1 MNPMSIRDALNSTP
15 RESFANSEP
24 LSVVG
29 ICLDEETWTVLKL
42 FAESAPLIKLRSH
55 FSEYAAQDSD
65 SVIDWLGSPPPDIC
79 IIDFDRDRR
88 RAAQAAE
95 NIRSAAPETALFAI
109 SSDAQPD
116 LIIQAMRSGCSEY
129 LLKPMGR
136 EQLLNAVA
144 RVGGRRRERAQ
155 PFKAQVLAF
164 MGAKGGCG
172 VTSLVTQLGALLANS
187 FGKKT
192 LVVDLHPD
200 FGDAALYL
208 GLTKYRYHF
217 FELVENT
224 DRLDAELLQSFLARH
239 PSGLELIPAPE
250 GTDAPRRILPG
261 AVAQTF
267 DFLRMRYE
275 YILVDMAPGLSDE
288 NLEMIRHCD
297 QLHVVTVAE
306 VSALRNVVRHCDY
319 LTRKEIPRERFRV
332 VLNRHQKRSL
342 ISDSEIEKTIN
353 QKIFWKVPNQYAH
366 VVKAING
373 GDPIAQ
379 LSTSEVTRNLRELA
393 FFLGAKAAGGEKEK
407 DKRKEGSGFL
417 GLLGRS

>member
-1 MNPMSIRDALNSTP
+1 MNPMSIRDALNNSP
-15 RESFANSEP
+15 RESFSSSEP

-29 ICLDEETWTVLKL
+29 VCLDEETWTVLKQ

-55 FSEYAAQDSD
+55 ISEYRVQDTD
-65 SVIDWLGSPPPDIC
+65 LVPDWLGNPTPDIC
-79 IIDFDRDRR
+79 IVDFDRDRR
-88 RAAQAAE
+88 LAAAAAE
-95 NIRSAAPETALFAI
+95 MIHSAAPETAIFAV
-109 SSDAQPD
+109 STDAQPD

-136 EQLLNAVA
+136 EQLLNSVA
-144 RVGGRRRERAQ
+144 RVGGRRRERLQ

-187 FGKKT
+187 LSKKT

-208 GLTKYRYHF
+208 GLTKYKYHF
-217 FELVENT
+217 FELVENN
-224 DRLDAELLQSFLARH
+224 DRLDAELLNSFLARH
-239 PSGLELIPAPE
+239 SSGLELIPAPE
-250 GTDAPRRILPG
+250 GNDAPRRILPG

-267 DFLRMRYE
+267 DFLKMRYD

-288 NLEMIRHCD
+288 NLETIRHCD
-297 QLHVVTVAE
+297 QLHVITVAE
-306 VSALRNVVRHCDY
+306 VSALRNVVRHFDY

-332 VLNRHQKRSL
+332 VLNRHQKRGL
-342 ISDSEIEKTIN
+342 ISDGEIEKTIG

-373 GDPIAQ
+373 GDPIA
-379 LSTSEVTRNLRELA
+379 LISSSEVTKNLKEMA
-393 FFLGAKAAGGEKEK
+393 STLGAKPAAAEKK
-407 DKRKEGSGFL
+407 KESSGFL
-417 GLLGRS
+417 GLLGR

>member
-1 MNPMSIRDALNSTP
+1 MNSMSIRDAINSSA
-15 RESFANSEP
+15 RESFSTSEP

-29 ICLDEETWTVLKL
+29 LCLDEETWSVLKQ
-42 FAESAPLIKLRSH
+42 FADSAPLIRLRSH
-55 FSEYAAQDSD
+55 ISEYRVHDTESAAT
-65 SVIDWLGSPPPDIC
+65 WLGDQAPDVC
-79 IIDFDRDRR
+79 IVDFDRDRSK
-88 RAAQAAE
+88 AALTAE
-95 NIRSAAPETALFAI
+95 NIHSAAPETSIFAV
-109 SSDAQPD
+109 SSQSQPD

-144 RVGGRRRERAQ
+144 RVGGRRKERLQ

-172 VTSLVTQLGALLANS
+172 VTSVVTQLGAMLANS
-187 FGKKT
+187 FSKKT
-192 LVVDLHPD
+192 LIVDLHPD

-217 FELVENT
+217 FELVENN
-224 DRLDAELLQSFLARH
+224 DRLDAELLQSFLAH
-239 PSGLELIPAPE
+239 HSSGLDLIPAPE
-250 GTDAPRRILPG
+250 GNDAPRRILPG

-267 DFLRMRYE
+267 EFLRMRYDF
-275 YILVDMAPGLSDE
+275 ILVDMAPGLSDE

-297 QLHVVTVAE
+297 QLHVVTVSE
-306 VSALRNVVRHCDY
+306 VSALRNVVRHLDY

-332 VLNRHQKRSL
+332 VLIRHQKRAL
-342 ISDSEIEKTIN
+342 ISDVEIEKTIG
-353 QKIFWKVPNQYAH
+353 QRIFWKVPNQYAH

-373 GDPIAQ
+373 GDPVAQ
-379 LSTSEVTRNLRELA
+379 LSSSDVTKNLRELA
-393 FFLGAKAAGGEKEK
+393 SSLGAKPSAREKK
-407 DKRKEGSGFL
+407 KESSGFL

>member
-1 MNPMSIRDALNSTP
+1 MNPMSIRDAINNSP
-15 RESFANSEP
+15 RESFSPSEP

-29 ICLDEETWTVLKL
+29 VCLDEDTWSVLMQ
-42 FAESAPLIKLRSH
+42 FAESAPLIRLRSH
-55 FSEYAAQDSD
+55 LSEYRVQDTESAT
-65 SVIDWLGSPPPDIC
+65 DWLGTPPPDIC
-79 IIDFDRDRR
+79 IVDFDRDRR
-88 RAAQAAE
+88 RAAAAAE
-95 NIRSAAPETALFAI
+95 MIHSAAPETAIFAV

-129 LLKPMGR
+129 LLKPIGR

-144 RVGGRRRERAQ
+144 RVGGRRRERLQ

-187 FGKKT
+187 LSKKT

-208 GLTKYRYHF
+208 GLTKYKYHF
-217 FELVENT
+217 FELVENN
-224 DRLDAELLQSFLARH
+224 DRLDAELLQSFLNRH
-239 PSGLELIPAPE
+239 SSGLDLIPAPE
-250 GTDAPRRILPG
+250 GNDTARRILPG

-267 DFLRMRYE
+267 DFLRLRYD
-275 YILVDMAPGLSDE
+275 YILVDMAPGLSVE

-297 QLHVVTVAE
+297 HLQVITVAE
-306 VSALRNVVRHCDY
+306 VSALRNVVRHFDY

-332 VLNRHQKRSL
+332 ILNRHQKKSL
-342 ISDSEIEKTIN
+342 ISDSEIEKTLE

-373 GDPIAQ
+373 GDPIAL
-379 LSTSEVTRNLRELA
+379 LSSSEVTRNLRDLA
-393 FFLGAKAAGGEKEK
+393 STLGPNPGTAEKK
-407 DKRKEGSGFL
+407 KEGAGVF
-417 GLLGRS
+417 GRRGR

>member
-1 MNPMSIRDALNSTP
+1 MKPMSIRDELNSSP
-15 RESFANSEP
+15 RESFSTSEP

-29 ICLDEETWTVLKL
+29 VCLDEETWTVLKV
-42 FAESAPLIKLRSH
+42 FADSAPLIRLRSH
-55 FSEYAAQDSD
+55 VSEYRIQDSD
-65 SVIDWLGSPPPDIC
+65 SGLDWMGSPAPDIC
-79 IIDFDRDRR
+79 IVDFDRDRR
-88 RAAQAAE
+88 KAAMAAE
-95 NIRSAAPETALFAI
+95 IIHSAAPEAAIFAV

-129 LLKPMGR
+129 LLKPIGR

-144 RVGGRRRERAQ
+144 RVGGRRRERLQ
-155 PFKAQVLAF
+155 PFRAQVLAF

-187 FGKKT
+187 CGKKT

-217 FELVENT
+217 FELVENN
-224 DRLDAELLQSFLARH
+224 DRLDADLLQSFLARH
-239 PSGLELIPAPE
+239 SSGLELIPAPE
-250 GTDAPRRILPG
+250 GNDAQRRILPG

-267 DFLRMRYE
+267 DFLRGRYD

-288 NLEMIRHCD
+288 NLELIRHCD

-306 VSALRNVVRHCDY
+306 VSALRNVVRHFDY

-342 ISDSEIEKTIN
+342 ISDTEIEKTIG
-353 QKIFWKVPNQYAH
+353 QRIFWKVPNQYAH

-373 GDPIAQ
+373 GDPIAT
-379 LSTSEVTRNLRELA
+379 LSSSEVTRNLRELA
-393 FFLGAKAAGGEKEK
+393 SSLGAKATSADKKKES
-407 DKRKEGSGFL
+407 SGFL

>member
-1 MNPMSIRDALNSTP
+1 MNPMSIRDSLNSSP
-15 RESFANSEP
+15 RESFSTGDP

-29 ICLDEETWTVLKL
+29 VCLDEETWTVLKL
-42 FAESAPLIKLRSH
+42 FSESAPLIKLRSH
-55 FSEYAAQDSD
+55 LSEYRTQETDSPAE
-65 SVIDWLGSPPPDIC
+65 WFGNPAPDIC
-79 IIDFDRDRR
+79 IIDFDRDRKK
-88 RAAQAAE
+88 AAITAE
-95 NIRSAAPETALFAI
+95 IIHSAFPETALFAI
-109 SSDAQPD
+109 SSDPQPG
-116 LIIQAMRSGCSEY
+116 LIIEAMRSGCGEY
-129 LLKPMGR
+129 LLKPVGR

-144 RVGGRRRERAQ
+144 RVGGRRRERLQ
-155 PFKAQVLAF
+155 LNKAQVLAF

-187 FGKKT
+187 YSKKT

-208 GLTKYRYHF
+208 GLTRYRYHF

-224 DRLDAELLQSFLARH
+224 ERLDSELLQSFLAH
-239 PSGLELIPAPE
+239 HSSGLDLIPAPE
-250 GTDAPRRILPG
+250 GNDMPRRIQPG

-267 DFLRMRYE
+267 DFLRARYD

-319 LTRKEIPRERFRV
+319 LTRKEIPKERFRV
-332 VLNRHQKRSL
+332 ILNRYQKRSL
-342 ISDSEIEKTIN
+342 ISEGEIEKTTG
-353 QKIFWKVPNQYAH
+353 QRIFWKVPNQYAH

-373 GDPIAQ
+373 GDPIAL
-379 LSTSEVTRNLRELA
+379 LSSSEVTKNLKDLA
-393 FFLGAKAAGGEKEK
+393 STLGAKPGSTV
-407 DKRKEGSGFL
+407 DKKKEGSGFL

>member
-1 MNPMSIRDALNSTP
+1 MNPMSIRDALNSSP
-15 RESFANSEP
+15 RDSFSSSEP

-29 ICLDEETWTVLKL
+29 VCLDEETWTVLKL

-55 FSEYAAQDSD
+55 LSEYRIDETDSP
-65 SVIDWLGSPPPDIC
+65 SDWLGTPAPDIC

-88 RAAQAAE
+88 KAALAAE
-95 NIRSAAPETALFAI
+95 NIHSAAPETALFAI
-109 SSDAQPD
+109 SADPQPD

-129 LLKPMGR
+129 LLKPVGR

-144 RVGGRRRERAQ
+144 RVGGRRRERLQ
-155 PFKAQVLAF
+155 PNKAQVLAF

-187 FGKKT
+187 YSKKT

-208 GLTKYRYHF
+208 GMTKYRYHF

-224 DRLDAELLQSFLARH
+224 DRLDAELLQSFLAH
-239 PSGLELIPAPE
+239 HSSGLDLIPAPE
-250 GTDAPRRILPG
+250 GNDSPRRILPG
-261 AVAQTF
+261 AISQTF
-267 DFLRMRYE
+267 DFLKMRYE

-297 QLHVVTVAE
+297 QLHVITVAE
-306 VSALRNVVRHCDY
+306 VSALRNVVRHFDY

-342 ISDSEIEKTIN
+342 ISDSEIEKTIG
-353 QKIFWKVPNQYAH
+353 QKIFWRVPNQYAH

-379 LSTSEVTRNLRELA
+379 LSSSDVTKNLKELA
-393 FFLGAKAAGGEKEK
+393 STLGAKPVAGEKK
-407 DKRKEGSGFL
+407 KESSGFL

>member
-1 MNPMSIRDALNSTP
+1 MKPMAIRDELNSSP
-15 RESFANSEP
+15 RESFSTSEP

-29 ICLDEETWTVLKL
+29 VCLDEETWTVLKV
-42 FAESAPLIKLRSH
+42 FADSAPLIRLRSH
-55 FSEYAAQDSD
+55 VSEYRTQDSD
-65 SVIDWLGSPPPDIC
+65 SALEWMGTPAPDIC
-79 IIDFDRDRR
+79 IVDFDRDRR
-88 RAAQAAE
+88 KAAMAAE
-95 NIRSAAPETALFAI
+95 VIHSAAPDSAIFAV

-129 LLKPMGR
+129 LLKPIGR

-144 RVGGRRRERAQ
+144 RVGGRRRERLQ
-155 PFKAQVLAF
+155 PFRAQVLAF

-172 VTSLVTQLGALLANS
+172 VTSLVTQLGALLADS
-187 FGKKT
+187 CGKKT
-192 LVVDLHPD
+192 LIVDLHAD

-217 FELVENT
+217 FELVENN
-224 DRLDAELLQSFLARH
+224 DRLDADLLQSFLARH
-239 PSGLELIPAPE
+239 SSGLELIPAPE
-250 GTDAPRRILPG
+250 GNDAQRRILPG

-267 DFLRMRYE
+267 DFLRGRYE

-288 NLEMIRHCD
+288 NLELIRHCD

-306 VSALRNVVRHCDY
+306 VSALRNVVRHFDY

-342 ISDSEIEKTIN
+342 ISDGEIEKTIG
-353 QKIFWKVPNQYAH
+353 QRIFWKVPNQYAH

-373 GDPIAQ
+373 GDPIAT
-379 LSTSEVTRNLRELA
+379 LSSSEVTRNLRELA
-393 FFLGAKAAGGEKEK
+393 SSLGAKTASTEKK
-407 DKRKEGSGFL
+407 KEGSGFL

>member
-1 MNPMSIRDALNSTP
+1 MNPMSIRDALNSSP
-15 RESFANSEP
+15 RDGFSPSEP

-29 ICLDEETWTVLKL
+29 VCLDEDTWTVLKQ
-42 FAESAPLIKLRSH
+42 FAESAPLVRLRSH
-55 FSEYAAQDSD
+55 LSEYRVQDTD
-65 SVIDWLGSPPPDIC
+65 SASEWLGTPPPDIC
-79 IIDFDRDRR
+79 IVDFDRDRR
-88 RAAQAAE
+88 RAAIAAE
-95 NIRSAAPETALFAI
+95 SIHAVAPETAVFAV
-109 SSDAQPD
+109 STDAQPD

-144 RVGGRRRERAQ
+144 RVGGRRKERLQ

-172 VTSLVTQLGALLANS
+172 VTSVVTQLGAMLANAFS
-187 FGKKT
+187 KKT
-192 LVVDLHPD
+192 LIVDLHPD

-217 FELVENT
+217 FELVENN
-224 DRLDAELLQSFLARH
+224 DRLDAELLQSFLVH
-239 PSGLELIPAPE
+239 HSSGLDLIPAPE
-250 GTDAPRRILPG
+250 GSDTPRRILPG

-267 DFLRMRYE
+267 DFLRMRYDF
-275 YILVDMAPGLSDE
+275 ILVDMAPGLSDE

-297 QLHVVTVAE
+297 QLHVVTVSE
-306 VSALRNVVRHCDY
+306 VSALRNVVRHLDY

-332 VLNRHQKRSL
+332 VLNRHQKRAL
-342 ISDSEIEKTIN
+342 ISDGEIEKTIG

-373 GDPIAQ
+373 GDPVAQ
-379 LSTSEVTRNLRELA
+379 LASSEVTRNLREMA
-393 FFLGAKAAGGEKEK
+393 STLGAKATAPEKK
-407 DKRKEGSGFL
+407 KESSGFL

>member
-1 MNPMSIRDALNSTP
+1 MNPMSIRDAMSSEP
-15 RESFANSEP
+15 RESFSSSEP

-29 ICLDEETWTVLKL
+29 ICLDEDTWSVLKL
-42 FAESAPLIKLRSH
+42 FAESAPLIRLRSH
-55 FSEYAAQDSD
+55 ISEYRVEENNPGAE
-65 SVIDWLGSPPPDIC
+65 WLGSPSPDIC

-88 RAAQAAE
+88 KAAQAAE
-95 NIRSAAPETALFAI
+95 IIHSAAPDTALFAV
-109 SSDAQPD
+109 STDSQPD

-129 LLKPMGR
+129 LLKPIGR

-144 RVGGRRRERAQ
+144 RVGGRRKERLQ

-172 VTSLVTQLGALLANS
+172 VTSLVTQLGALLAS
-187 FGKKT
+187 SLSKKT

-217 FELVENT
+217 FELMENT
-224 DRLDAELLQSFLARH
+224 DRLDADLLQSFLAKH
-239 PSGLELIPAPE
+239 SSGLDLIPAPE
-250 GTDAPRRILPG
+250 GNDTQRRILPG
-261 AVAQTF
+261 AVSQTL
-267 DFLRMRYE
+267 DFVRARYE
-275 YILVDMAPGLSDE
+275 YILVDMPPGLSEE

-297 QLHVVTVAE
+297 QLQVVTVAE
-306 VSALRNVVRHCDY
+306 VSALRNVVRHFEY

-332 VLNRHQKRSL
+332 ILNRHQKRSL
-342 ISDSEIEKTIN
+342 ISEGEIEKTLG

-373 GDPIAQ
+373 GDPIAL
-379 LSTSEVTRNLRELA
+379 LSSSDVTRNLRELA
-393 FFLGAKAAGGEKEK
+393 AVLGAKSGIPEKK
-407 DKRKEGSGFL
+407 KESSGLL
-417 GLLGRS
+417 GLLGR

>member
-1 MNPMSIRDALNSTP
+1 MIHSS
-15 RESFANSEP
+15 
-24 LSVVG
+24 
-29 ICLDEETWTVLKL
+29 
-42 FAESAPLIKLRSH
+42 
-55 FSEYAAQDSD
+55 
-65 SVIDWLGSPPPDIC
+65 
-79 IIDFDRDRR
+79 
-88 RAAQAAE
+88 
-95 NIRSAAPETALFAI
+95 APETAIFAV
-109 SSDAQPD
+109 STDAQPD

-136 EQLLNAVA
+136 EQLLNSVA
-144 RVGGRRRERAQ
+144 RVGGRRRERLQ

-187 FGKKT
+187 LSKKT

-208 GLTKYRYHF
+208 GLTKYKYHF
-217 FELVENT
+217 FELVENN
-224 DRLDAELLQSFLARH
+224 DRLDAELLNSFLARH
-239 PSGLELIPAPE
+239 SSGLELIPAPE
-250 GTDAPRRILPG
+250 GNDAPRRILPG

-267 DFLRMRYE
+267 DFLKMRYD

-297 QLHVVTVAE
+297 QLHVITVAE
-306 VSALRNVVRHCDY
+306 VSALRNVVRHFEY

-332 VLNRHQKRSL
+332 VLNRHQKRGL
-342 ISDSEIEKTIN
+342 ISDGEIEKTIG

-373 GDPIAQ
+373 GDPIA
-379 LSTSEVTRNLRELA
+379 LISSSEVTKNLKEMA
-393 FFLGAKAAGGEKEK
+393 STLGAKPGAGEKK
-407 DKRKEGSGFL
+407 KESSGFL
-417 GLLGRS
+417 GLLGR

>member
-1 MNPMSIRDALNSTP
+1 MNPMSIRDALNNPP
-15 RESFANSEP
+15 RESFSSSEP

-29 ICLDEETWTVLKL
+29 VCLDEETWTVLKQ
-42 FAESAPLIKLRSH
+42 FAESAPLIKLRTH
-55 FSEYAAQDSD
+55 VSEYRVQDTD
-65 SVIDWLGSPPPDIC
+65 AVTDWLGDPPPDIC
-79 IIDFDRDRR
+79 IVDFDRDRR
-88 RAAQAAE
+88 RAAAAAE
-95 NIRSAAPETALFAI
+95 LIHSAAPETAIFAV
-109 SSDAQPD
+109 STDAQPD

-136 EQLLNAVA
+136 EQLLNSVA
-144 RVGGRRRERAQ
+144 RVGGRRRERLQ

-187 FGKKT
+187 LSKKT

-208 GLTKYRYHF
+208 GLTKYKYHF
-217 FELVENT
+217 FELVENN
-224 DRLDAELLQSFLARH
+224 DRLDAELLNSFLARH
-239 PSGLELIPAPE
+239 SSGLELIPAPE
-250 GTDAPRRILPG
+250 GNDAPRRILPG

-267 DFLRMRYE
+267 DFLRMRYD

-306 VSALRNVVRHCDY
+306 VSALRNVVRHFDY

-332 VLNRHQKRSL
+332 ILNRHQKRGL
-342 ISDSEIEKTIN
+342 ISDGEIEKTIG

-373 GDPIAQ
+373 GDPIA
-379 LSTSEVTRNLRELA
+379 LISSSEVTKNLKDMA
-393 FFLGAKAAGGEKEK
+393 SILGAKPGTAEKK
-407 DKRKEGSGFL
+407 KEGSGFF
-417 GLLGRS
+417 GLLGR